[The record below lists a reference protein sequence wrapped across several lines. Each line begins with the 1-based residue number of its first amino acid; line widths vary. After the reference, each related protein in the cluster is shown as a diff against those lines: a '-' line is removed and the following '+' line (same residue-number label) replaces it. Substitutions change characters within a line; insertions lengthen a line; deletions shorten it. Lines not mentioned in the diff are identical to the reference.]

1 MEMRDSEEWLWDG
14 VDNNEKGD
22 KDERSRGEDTD
33 ETHIILQ
40 VTSMS
45 KAARTNTK
53 RTRITKSIDSVVYG

>member
-1 MEMRDSEEWLWDG
+1 MRDSEGWLWDV